1 MTITTKRLIFLL
13 FSLAYSFSYAQEAA
27 LNGDQLSLPVVAV
40 GSELYAVDLVIDGAV
55 SPPELE
61 VTSAVQV
68 SNGTS
73 VAAFSGST
81 LSIPSIVVDGL
92 DYNVSLS
99 LISEQPVRFR
109 LLDSGLNSS
118 EAELREQALGIF
130 ESSLATDVVQAR
142 CTTCHVD
149 GGVAR
154 NSGLVFQH
162 QSASSTLNNFAA
174 FETLLNSREDGR
186 EHILARVS
194 GTDHPGG
201 NQLPVGSTDYL
212 ALESML
218 QLLEGSTTGG
228 TTQSI
233 AFFSS
238 ASLKSNA
245 ETLRKAAIIL
255 AGRLPTS
262 DELAAVN
269 SGDESVLRQA
279 LRDLM
284 QGDGFH
290 EFLVDGAN
298 DRLLIRGIRDF
309 GLLDGCDFCFP
320 TFVNRRNEIALDE
333 LRQGID
339 FGFESAQYNISIDH
353 GLKEAPLELIAYVV
367 ENERPYSEI
376 LTADYMMLN
385 PASNFAVEGTAS
397 FNNANDYLEFQPGIM
412 TGAYSPGD
420 EAEYEELEEID
431 SIQVIDPGP
440 LRIDYPHSGVLNTI
454 AFLARYPST
463 ATNRN
468 RARARWTFYH
478 FLGIDIERSAPR
490 TTDPVALADTNN
502 PTLLNENCTVCH
514 ATMDPVAGSFQ
525 NYSDEGFYRIGW
537 NGLDSLDEFY
547 KYPEDGT
554 TTLYEIGDTWYRD
567 MRDPGIFGET
577 APHPD
582 NSIQWL
588 AQQIV
593 QEPGFGT
600 ATVKFWWPSLI
611 GSEVLSAPE
620 VESDVDYQAQLIAYD
635 AQNQAIQSLA
645 NEFMSSGMNLKD
657 LLVEIMLT
665 PWFRASSIDTTQL
678 TSELQQA
685 HDLAETG
692 SEKLL
697 TPERLNRKTHALTGF
712 NWSSYIESE
721 LGQTVTGLGD
731 TYRLYYGGINSSSVT
746 KRATVMTP
754 LMSTVAMSHA
764 LESACPIVL
773 KEFILDSDQRLL
785 FEGIEDSVTPEN
797 GEVEIRN
804 KLVQLHERLLG
815 KTYATDSQEIN
826 DAYQLYV
833 DSWQERVDSGEDGF
847 MFTETERC
855 EFYLD
860 IGFFDG
866 TPIEDNAT
874 MLVEGEYP
882 YIGFNWEVIDDYIWP
897 LTVDPNHT
905 KQAWVT
911 VITYLMTHYHYLY
924 E

>member
-1 MTITTKRLIFLL
+1 MTNLGKRLIFLL
-13 FSLAYSFSYAQEAA
+13 FSLAYCNAMAQEAA

-40 GSELYAVDLVIDGAV
+40 GNETYSVVLTVDTTT
-55 SPPELE
+55 SPPEL
-61 VTSAVQV
+61 VLASAEAV
-68 SNGTS
+68 SSSSS
-73 VAAFSGST
+73 VASFVGST

-92 DYNVSLS
+92 DYNVSLG
-99 LISEQPVRFR
+99 LVSEQPVRFR
-109 LLDSGLNSS
+109 LLDSSLNSS
-118 EAELREQALGIF
+118 ELEAREQALNIF
-130 ESSLATDVVQAR
+130 EASLATSVVQER
-142 CTTCHVD
+142 CIACHVD

-174 FETLLNSREDGR
+174 FESLLDSRDDGR
-186 EHILARVS
+186 EHILSRVS

-201 NQLPVGSTDYL
+201 NQLPIGSTDYL
-212 ALESML
+212 TLESML
-218 QLLEGSTTGG
+218 QLLEGSTAGV

-238 ASLKSNA
+238 ASLKGNA

-255 AGRLPTS
+255 AGRLPTAA
-262 DELAAVN
+262 ELESIA
-269 SGDESVLRQA
+269 SGDEADLRIA
-279 LRDLM
+279 LRNLM
-284 QGDGFH
+284 EGDGFH
-290 EFLVDGAN
+290 QFLLDGAN

-309 GLLDGCDFCFP
+309 GLLDGCDICFP
-320 TFVNRRNEIALDE
+320 TFVNRRNEIAIEE
-333 LRQGID
+333 LGQGVD
-339 FGFESAQYNISIDH
+339 FGFQSAQYNLSIDQ
-353 GLKEAPLELIAYVV
+353 GLKESPLELIAYIV

-376 LTADYMMLN
+376 LTADFMMLN
-385 PASNFAVEGTAS
+385 PATNFAVEGTAS
-397 FNNANDYLEFQPGIM
+397 FTDESDYSEFQPGIM
-412 TGAYSPGD
+412 TGAYSPSD
-420 EAEYEELEEID
+420 EADYEELQSID
-431 SIQVIDPGP
+431 SIQVNDPGP
-440 LRIDYPHSGVLNTI
+440 LRIDYPHSGILNTI

-468 RARARWTFYH
+468 RARSRWTFYH

-502 PTLLNENCTVCH
+502 PTMLNENCTVCH

-547 KYPEDGT
+547 KYPEDGSST
-554 TTLYEIGDTWYRD
+554 PYQLGDTWYRD
-567 MRDPGIFGET
+567 MREPGIFGAE

-600 ATVKFWWPSLI
+600 AAVKFWWPALI

-620 VESDVDYQAQLIAYD
+620 VESDVDYEAQLIAYD
-635 AQNQAIQSLA
+635 AQNQTIQTLA
-645 NEFMSSGMNLKD
+645 SEFMSGGQNLKD
-657 LLVEIMLT
+657 LLVEVMLT
-665 PWFRASSIDTTQL
+665 PWFRAANIDASQL
-678 TSELQQA
+678 STELQQA
-685 HDLAETG
+685 HQLAETG
-692 SEKLL
+692 TEKLL
-697 TPERLNRKTHALTGF
+697 TPERLQRKTHALTGF
-712 NWSSYIESE
+712 NWNAYQD
-721 LGQTVTGLGD
+721 LTLDRVNTGLGD
-731 TYRLYYGGINSSSVT
+731 IYRLYYGGINSSSVT
-746 KRATVMTP
+746 KRATEMTP

-773 KEFILDSDQRLL
+773 KEFILSSDERLL
-785 FEGIEDSVTPEN
+785 FAGIEETVTPEN
-797 GEVEIRN
+797 GEAEIRA

-815 KTYATDSQEIN
+815 KTYASDSQEIN
-826 DAYQLYV
+826 DAYQLFI
-833 DSWQERVDSGEDGF
+833 DSWQERVNSGEDGL
-847 MFTETERC
+847 MFTELERC

-860 IGFFDG
+860 QGFFDG
-866 TPIEDNAT
+866 TPIEDSAL
-874 MLVEGEYP
+874 MIVEDDYP
-882 YIGFNWEVIDDYIWP
+882 YVGFNWEVIDDYIWP
-897 LTVDPNHT
+897 LTADPNHT